1 MSPVFQIALSGLNAQ
16 STRVSVA
23 ASNIA
28 NARSV
33 GVNPAPGAD
42 NSNAYTP
49 QRVQQVSVADGGVR
63 VDTLPV
69 SPPSLPVFDP
79 SNPDANAEGVAFLP
93 NVSLEAEL
101 VEVLQASAAFKAN
114 VQVIQTQD
122 ELLGSLV
129 DIAS

>member
-1 MSPVFQIALSGLNAQ
+1 MNPVFQIAVSGLNAQ
-16 STRVSVA
+16 WTRVSVA

-42 NSNAYTP
+42 NSAAYTP
-49 QRVQQVSVADGGVR
+49 QRVQQVSLVDGGVR

-79 SNPDANAEGVAFLP
+79 SNPDANADGVAFLP

-114 VQVIQTQD
+114 LKVIQTQD

>member
-69 SPPSLPVFDP
+69 FDP

>member
-1 MSPVFQIALSGLNAQ
+1 MNPVFQIALSGLNAQ
-16 STRVSVA
+16 ATRISVA

-42 NSNAYTP
+42 NSAAYTP
-49 QRVQQVSVADGGVR
+49 QRVRQISTVDGGVR
-63 VDTLPV
+63 TDTLPV
-69 SPPSLPVFDP
+69 SPPSLAVFDP
-79 SNPDANAEGVAFLP
+79 SNPDADGEGVAFLP
-93 NVSLEAEL
+93 NVSLEAEF

-114 VQVIQTQD
+114 LKVIQTQD
-122 ELLGSLV
+122 ELLGNLV

>member
-1 MSPVFQIALSGLNAQ
+1 MNPVFQIALSGLNAQ
-16 STRVSVA
+16 ATRISVA

-42 NSNAYTP
+42 NSAAYTP
-49 QRVQQVSVADGGVR
+49 QRVRQISTVDGGVR
-63 VDTLPV
+63 TDTLPV
-69 SPPSLPVFDP
+69 SPPSLAVFDT
-79 SNPDANAEGVAFLP
+79 SNPDADGEGVAFLP
-93 NVSLEAEL
+93 NVSLEAEF

-114 VQVIQTQD
+114 LKVIQTQN
-122 ELLGSLV
+122 ELLGNLV

>member
-93 NVSLEAEL
+93 NVSLGAEL

>member
-1 MSPVFQIALSGLNAQ
+1 MTPVFQIALSGLNAQ

-33 GVNPAPGAD
+33 GVNPDPGAD
-42 NSNAYTP
+42 NSAAFTP
-49 QRVQQVSVADGGVR
+49 QRVQQISAADGGVQTN
-63 VDTLPV
+63 TLPV

-79 SNPDANAEGVAFLP
+79 SNPDADGEGVAFLP
-93 NVSLEAEL
+93 NVSLEAEF
-101 VEVLQASAAFKAN
+101 VEVLQASAAFEAN
-114 VQVIQTQD
+114 LKVIQTQD
-122 ELLGSLV
+122 ELLGTLV

>member
-1 MSPVFQIALSGLNAQ
+1 MTPVFQIALSGLNAQ

-33 GVNPAPGAD
+33 GVNPDPGAD
-42 NSNAYTP
+42 NSAAFTP
-49 QRVQQVSVADGGVR
+49 QRVQQISAADGGVQTN
-63 VDTLPV
+63 TLPV

-79 SNPDANAEGVAFLP
+79 SNPDAEGEGVAFLP
-93 NVSLEAEL
+93 NVSLEAEF
-101 VEVLQASAAFKAN
+101 VEVLQASAAFEAN
-114 VQVIQTQD
+114 LKVIQTQE
-122 ELLGSLV
+122 ELLGTLV

>member
-63 VDTLPV
+63 VDTLSV

>member
-1 MSPVFQIALSGLNAQ
+1 MTPVFQIALSGLNAQ

-33 GVNPAPGAD
+33 GVNPDPGAD
-42 NSNAYTP
+42 NSAAFTP
-49 QRVQQVSVADGGVR
+49 QRVQQISAADGGVQTN
-63 VDTLPV
+63 TLPV

-79 SNPDANAEGVAFLP
+79 SNPDADGEDVAFLP
-93 NVSLEAEL
+93 NVSLEAEF
-101 VEVLQASAAFKAN
+101 VEVLQASAAFEAN
-114 VQVIQTQD
+114 LKVIQTQE
-122 ELLGSLV
+122 ELLGTLV

>member
-93 NVSLEAEL
+93 NVLLEAEL